1 MKYREQE
8 KELIWKGESCFFSFL
23 SVGCDFD
30 LMA

>member
-1 MKYREQE
+1 MKCGEQE
-8 KELIWKGESCFFSFL
+8 KELIWKGGSCFFSFL